1 MGQFIPSNSLQ
12 NAPTSTPADAP
23 NTGRAAWFDKTTN
36 ALGTLSN
43 AFATVYGTIKGTNPQ
58 NVTINQPNAQSEG
71 QNATLMYV
79 LIGLSVVVV
88 LVLIYLATRKK

>member
-1 MGQFIPSNSLQ
+1 MNQFIPNSSLQ
-12 NAPTSTPADAP
+12 NAPASTPADAP

-43 AFATVYGTIKGTNPQ
+43 AFATIYGSVRGNKVPE
-58 NVTINQPNAQSEG
+58 NVTINQGNAEG
-71 QNATLMYV
+71 ENRGLMYV
-79 LIGLSVVVV
+79 LIGLSVLVV

>member
-1 MGQFIPSNSLQ
+1 MSQFIPNSSLQ
-12 NAPTSTPADAP
+12 NAPVSTPADAP
-23 NTGRAAWFDKTTN
+23 NTGRAAWFGQATN
-36 ALGTLSN
+36 ALGTLSS
-43 AFATVYGTIKGTNPQ
+43 AFATIYGSIKGTNPQ
-58 NVTINQPNAQSEG
+58 SVTINQPNPQSEG